1 MAKGKQTCKIL
12 KEIRRQI
19 AAENDIN
26 LVIEECTYKGD
37 CLGTCPKCEAEVR
50 YLEREL
56 EKRQRL
62 GKVAVVAGMSL
73 STMLAA
79 TSCHTNKS
87 LSKKEPIAGDV
98 VAVAPDVPE
107 VAKDTIPQ
115 LEGIVRLLR
124 IDYPFDDVVYEQSM
138 KNLFVFPEMNNLFI
152 RGGKIQYE
160 HIGGGDAYTTFEKL
174 IEATKE
180 FRAPYYPEGEQKLL
194 ENLSFYLSD
203 YKKGTKNYNG
213 EMEVVFTVDQSGKL
227 SDIEIQKGIDE
238 TLDAEVVSF
247 FEPMKWE
254 PAYYQLKDESRD
266 WPFECRCVMQIQFPI
281 RYAETLMGIVPM
293 YNPVLLHLDSVSPEV
308 QAKMVFPES
317 KRLTVNGYELQI
329 PESLYSTYKEYKEP
343 YLVEKAVRIAA
354 PHYLGGEPAMLQFL
368 EEYLGEDARK
378 GSREIEVEFIVS
390 VSGRLHNVE
399 VVRGIDEKLD
409 DQVTRIFKMMEWEPG
424 VWEMESGEQ
433 IMVTCSCTQ
442 KIYFPLKQ

>member
-12 KEIRRQI
+12 KEIRKQI
-19 AAENDIN
+19 AEENDIE

-37 CLGTCPKCEAEVR
+37 CLGTCPRCEAEVR

-56 EKRQRL
+56 KKRQRL

-73 STMLAA
+73 GTMLVT
-79 TSCHTNKS
+79 TSCDTNKS
-87 LSKKEPIAGDV
+87 LSKKEPLAGDV

-203 YKKGTKNYNG
+203 YKKDTKNYNG
-213 EMEVVFTVDQSGKL
+213 EMEVVFTVDQTGKL

-281 RYAETLMGIVPM
+281 RYAETLMGIVPI
-293 YNPVLLHLDSVSPEV
+293 YNPELLHLESVSPEV

-317 KRLTVNGYELQI
+317 KKLTVNFFG
-329 PESLYSTYKEYKEP
+329 
-343 YLVEKAVRIAA
+343 
-354 PHYLGGEPAMLQFL
+354 
-368 EEYLGEDARK
+368 
-378 GSREIEVEFIVS
+378 
-390 VSGRLHNVE
+390 
-399 VVRGIDEKLD
+399 
-409 DQVTRIFKMMEWEPG
+409 
-424 VWEMESGEQ
+424 
-433 IMVTCSCTQ
+433 
-442 KIYFPLKQ
+442 FPPIRMI

>member
-19 AAENDIN
+19 AEENDIN

-37 CLGTCPKCEAEVR
+37 CLGTCPRCEAEVR

-56 EKRQRL
+56 AKRQRL
-62 GKVAVVAGMSL
+62 GKVAVFAGVSL
-73 STMLAA
+73 GTVFAAASCDSTKTM
-79 TSCHTNKS
+79 TDNGS
-87 LSKKEPIAGDV
+87 LRGEV
-98 VAVAPDVPE
+98 VAAEPVAPDDSQDSIPE
-107 VAKDTIPQ
+107 
-115 LEGIVRLLR
+115 R
-124 IDYPFDDVVYEQSM
+124 
-138 KNLFVFPEMNNLFI
+138 
-152 RGGKIQYE
+152 
-160 HIGGGDAYTTFEKL
+160 
-174 IEATKE
+174 
-180 FRAPYYPEGEQKLL
+180 
-194 ENLSFYLSD
+194 
-203 YKKGTKNYNG
+203 
-213 EMEVVFTVDQSGKL
+213 
-227 SDIEIQKGIDE
+227 
-238 TLDAEVVSF
+238 
-247 FEPMKWE
+247 
-254 PAYYQLKDESRD
+254 
-266 WPFECRCVMQIQFPI
+266 
-281 RYAETLMGIVPM
+281 LMGIVPM
-293 YNPVLLHLDSVSPEV
+293 YNPVLLHMESVGPEV

-329 PESLYSTYKEYKEP
+329 PESLYSTYKENKEP

-354 PHYLGGEPAMLQFL
+354 PHFLGGEPAMLQFL

-409 DQVTRIFKMMEWEPG
+409 DQVARVFKMMEWEPG